1 VGTLGTLGQHYLLI
15 ARQIRI
21 KQACSAGWAQ
31 AGSAPTNAPM
41 TKKTKIVMT
50 AWSVLVLILVLVNI
64 LIGLGNQSV
73 QAEVTER
80 QQEIAQTIQLE
91 ALNRQLVTVL
101 ASMAVKT
108 NDAQLKKLLADSGV
122 NVGDSAEA
130 APQNK

>member
-1 VGTLGTLGQHYLLI
+1 
-15 ARQIRI
+15 
-21 KQACSAGWAQ
+21 
-31 AGSAPTNAPM
+31 M
-41 TKKTKIVMT
+41 TKKTKIFMT
-50 AWSVLVLILVLVNI
+50 IWSVLILLLVLLNI

-122 NVGDSAEA
+122 NVGNEAEA
-130 APQNK
+130 APQKK

>member
-1 VGTLGTLGQHYLLI
+1 
-15 ARQIRI
+15 
-21 KQACSAGWAQ
+21 
-31 AGSAPTNAPM
+31 M

-122 NVGDSAEA
+122 NVGDSVEA
-130 APQNK
+130 APQKK

>member
-1 VGTLGTLGQHYLLI
+1 MDKGAQH
-15 ARQIRI
+15 A
-21 KQACSAGWAQ
+21 
-31 AGSAPTNAPM
+31 APSIQSM
-41 TKKTKIVMT
+41 TKKTKIFMT

-64 LIGLGNQSV
+64 VIGLGNQSI

-122 NVGDSAEA
+122 NVGDSVEA
-130 APQNK
+130 SPQKK

>member
-1 VGTLGTLGQHYLLI
+1 
-15 ARQIRI
+15 
-21 KQACSAGWAQ
+21 
-31 AGSAPTNAPM
+31 M
-41 TKKTKIVMT
+41 TKKTKLFMT
-50 AWSVLVLILVLVNI
+50 AWSVLVLILVLMNI
-64 LIGLGNQSV
+64 VIGLGNQSI

-122 NVGDSAEA
+122 NVVDSVEA
-130 APQNK
+130 APQKK

>member
-1 VGTLGTLGQHYLLI
+1 
-15 ARQIRI
+15 
-21 KQACSAGWAQ
+21 
-31 AGSAPTNAPM
+31 M
-41 TKKTKIVMT
+41 TKKTKIFMT

-64 LIGLGNQSV
+64 LIGLGNQSI

-122 NVGDSAEA
+122 NVGDSTEP
-130 APQNK
+130 APPKK

>member
-1 VGTLGTLGQHYLLI
+1 MTRRTRTLL
-15 ARQIRI
+15 
-21 KQACSAGWAQ
+21 
-31 AGSAPTNAPM
+31 
-41 TKKTKIVMT
+41 T
-50 AWSVLVLILVLVNI
+50 AWSAIILVIVLVNI
-64 LIGLGNQSV
+64 LIALGNQSI

-122 NVGDSAEA
+122 NLDSVPDT
-130 APQNK
+130 APSNK

>member
-1 VGTLGTLGQHYLLI
+1 
-15 ARQIRI
+15 
-21 KQACSAGWAQ
+21 
-31 AGSAPTNAPM
+31 M
-41 TKKTKIVMT
+41 TKKTKIFMT
-50 AWSVLVLILVLVNI
+50 VWSVLILVLVLVNI

-73 QAEVTER
+73 QAEVSER

-122 NVGDSAEA
+122 NVGNEAEA
-130 APQNK
+130 APPKK

>member
-1 VGTLGTLGQHYLLI
+1 VEH
-15 ARQIRI
+15 A
-21 KQACSAGWAQ
+21 
-31 AGSAPTNAPM
+31 APLQTPM
-41 TKKTKIVMT
+41 TKKTKIFMT
-50 AWSVLVLILVLVNI
+50 VWSVLVLVLVLLNI

-73 QAEVTER
+73 QAEVSER

-122 NVGDSAEA
+122 NVGADAEGGA
-130 APQNK
+130 QKK

>member
-1 VGTLGTLGQHYLLI
+1 
-15 ARQIRI
+15 
-21 KQACSAGWAQ
+21 
-31 AGSAPTNAPM
+31 M
-41 TKKTKIVMT
+41 TI
-50 AWSVLVLILVLVNI
+50 WSVLVLVLVLVNI

-122 NVGDSAEA
+122 NVGNEAEV
-130 APQNK
+130 APQKK

>member
-1 VGTLGTLGQHYLLI
+1 
-15 ARQIRI
+15 
-21 KQACSAGWAQ
+21 
-31 AGSAPTNAPM
+31 
-41 TKKTKIVMT
+41 MT

-64 LIGLGNQSV
+64 VIGLGNQSI

-122 NVGDSAEA
+122 NVGDSVEA
-130 APQNK
+130 SPQKK

>member
-1 VGTLGTLGQHYLLI
+1 
-15 ARQIRI
+15 
-21 KQACSAGWAQ
+21 
-31 AGSAPTNAPM
+31 M
-41 TKKTKIVMT
+41 TKRAKIFMT
-50 AWSVLVLILVLVNI
+50 IWSVLVLVLVLLNI

-122 NVGDSAEA
+122 NVGNEAEA
-130 APQNK
+130 TPQKK

>member
-1 VGTLGTLGQHYLLI
+1 
-15 ARQIRI
+15 
-21 KQACSAGWAQ
+21 
-31 AGSAPTNAPM
+31 M
-41 TKKTKIVMT
+41 TV
-50 AWSVLVLILVLVNI
+50 WSVLVLVFVLLNI

-73 QAEVTER
+73 QAEVSER

-122 NVGDSAEA
+122 NVGNDMEVG
-130 APQNK
+130 PQKK

>member
-1 VGTLGTLGQHYLLI
+1 MHWCERLAPRNKDHPYVLAAI
-15 ARQIRI
+15 
-21 KQACSAGWAQ
+21 
-31 AGSAPTNAPM
+31 GSL
-41 TKKTKIVMT
+41 
-50 AWSVLVLILVLVNI
+50 VLVLLNI

-122 NVGDSAEA
+122 NVGNEAEA
-130 APQNK
+130 APQKK

>member
-1 VGTLGTLGQHYLLI
+1 
-15 ARQIRI
+15 
-21 KQACSAGWAQ
+21 
-31 AGSAPTNAPM
+31 M

-122 NVGDSAEA
+122 NVGNDAAA
-130 APQNK
+130 APQKK

>member
-1 VGTLGTLGQHYLLI
+1 
-15 ARQIRI
+15 
-21 KQACSAGWAQ
+21 
-31 AGSAPTNAPM
+31 M
-41 TKKTKIVMT
+41 TKKTKLFMT

-64 LIGLGNQSV
+64 VIGLGNQSI

-122 NVGDSAEA
+122 NVGDSVEA
-130 APQNK
+130 SPEKK

>member
-1 VGTLGTLGQHYLLI
+1 
-15 ARQIRI
+15 
-21 KQACSAGWAQ
+21 
-31 AGSAPTNAPM
+31 M

-130 APQNK
+130 APQNR

>member
-1 VGTLGTLGQHYLLI
+1 
-15 ARQIRI
+15 
-21 KQACSAGWAQ
+21 
-31 AGSAPTNAPM
+31 M